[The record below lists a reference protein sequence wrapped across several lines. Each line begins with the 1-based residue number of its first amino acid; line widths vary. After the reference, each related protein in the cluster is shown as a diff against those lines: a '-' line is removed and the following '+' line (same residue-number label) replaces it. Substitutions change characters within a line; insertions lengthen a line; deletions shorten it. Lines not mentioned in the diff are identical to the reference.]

1 MQRAWVSALIGAIGT
16 IFAATVAG
24 LVTTDWFPE
33 LLGYR
38 TSEIH
43 VKRTELYARI
53 LYFQDR
59 AKGGIPFQK
68 KRVGLDGSQ
77 SQREVQLFDE
87 ALYIKSYYLRRHKVE
102 TMPLGGFSSGIIDVT
117 PIIPSEAGFDTDAYD
132 KSGGHTLPFTLDIK
146 DKEYLLV
153 AYHYYNGYQYNKKFN
168 RYESDGG
175 IHIKFPTDEV
185 IVIFDFSALNYSS
198 LLESDP
204 KLFIRKAKGEEPR
217 QLPAN
222 YVKGVLVS
230 SPILNPPVDA
240 IIHADWEWSSEG
252 SSSSM

>member
-87 ALYIKSYYLRRHKVE
+87 ALYIRAYYLRRHKVE
-102 TMPLGGFSSGIIDVT
+102 KMPLAASSSGIVDVT
-117 PIIPSEAGFDTDAYD
+117 PIIPSAAEFDTEMYD
-132 KSGGHTLPFTLDIK
+132 DSEGAILHYLLDIK
-146 DKEYLLV
+146 DKEYVLI
-153 AYHYYNGYQYNKKFN
+153 AYHYYNGYQYNKTHN

-185 IVIFDFSALNYSS
+185 IVIFDFTALNYSS
-198 LLESDP
+198 KYLLRSDP
-204 KLFIRKAKGEEPR
+204 KLFIRPAKGEKRR
-217 QLPAN
+217 QLPAT

-230 SPILNPPVDA
+230 SPILKPPVGA
-240 IIHADWEWSSEG
+240 IIHADWEWSSE
-252 SSSSM
+252 